1 MKGRTTNNM
10 VHYFKLAGGRFV
22 LDEAS
27 GYAAAVDEITYKMLA
42 YLTLPLPE
50 DCPSAIRYDMAKYDS
65 RLVDETYAAILEKHK
80 AGLLY
85 TDVPFDAEKA
95 PSLCAV
101 TSVSPAETLD
111 GITCPVLLG
120 DTNNTEN
127 ARLLC
132 KAAKEKGLTLTV
144 ILTQDGDFPCD
155 RLIVPAEKYAQY
167 RTAAPQVGVRFS
179 YDVKK
184 PDILSKLIEYADDGI
199 TLIDAYPENPRE
211 REEGAQ
217 TALLKEF
224 GRAAKE
230 LFLRKKEGRPVE
242 FLPIAMQGKDAKH
255 GVGAHRNERCLTCS
269 HRTVCGGRRLSFA
282 DCEVKKTLADCAVML
297 ELS

>member
-1 MKGRTTNNM
+1 MI
-10 VHYFKLAGGRFV
+10 HYFKLAGQRII

-27 GYAAAVDEITYKMLA
+27 GYTAAVDEITYKMLA

-65 RLVDETYAAILEKHK
+65 RLVDETYASILAQHK

-85 TDVPFDAEKA
+85 TDIPFDADKA
-95 PSLCAV
+95 PTVCML
-101 TSVSPAETLD
+101 TSVSPTETLD
-111 GITCPVLLG
+111 GITCPVLLC
-120 DTNNTEN
+120 DTNNTEH
-127 ARLLC
+127 AQLLC
-132 KAAKEKGLTLTV
+132 NTAKEKGLALTV
-144 ILTQDGDFPCD
+144 ILTADGNFPCD
-155 RLIVPAEKYAQY
+155 RLIVPAERFSQY
-167 RTAAPQVGVRFS
+167 KDSAPIVGVRFS

-184 PDILSKLIEYADDGI
+184 PDILSKLIEYADNGV
-199 TLIDAYPENPRE
+199 TLIDAVPENPGE

-230 LFLRKKEGRPVE
+230 VFLRKKEGRPVE
-242 FLPIAMQGKDAKH
+242 FLPFSLQGKHAKH

-269 HRTVCGGRRLSFA
+269 HRMVCGGRRLSFA
-282 DCEVKKTLADCAVML
+282 DCEVKKTLADCAIML